1 MQAAIEQYRENIKRV
16 RNLGSIYQA
25 LSAQTTG
32 VLDLA
37 DILRSELVMALSALD
52 HFIHELVRSGMLEA
66 YHGHRGR
73 TDACLRFQVTLGS
86 AIQGFTMPTSGSWLE
101 EQIRLRHGYLSFQ
114 QPDRIADAIR
124 LVSDIQLWNEVADRL
139 GTTSQNVRVQ
149 LGLIVSRRNQIAHEA
164 DMDPSYAGRLWPI
177 DFGMVDEAV
186 TFMEQLAE
194 TIYSIVE

>member
-1 MQAAIEQYRENIKRV
+1 MQAAIEQFRENIKRV

-37 DILRSELVMALSALD
+37 DILRSELVMAVSALD
-52 HFIHELVRSGMLEA
+52 HFIHELVRLGMLEA

-86 AIQGFTMPTSGSWLE
+86 AIQGLTMPASDNWLE
-101 EQIRLRHGYLSFQ
+101 EQIRLRHAYLSFQ

-124 LVSDIQLWNEVADRL
+124 LVSDIQLWNEAADRL
-139 GTTSQNVRVQ
+139 GTTTRDLRAQ
-149 LGLIVSRRNQIAHEA
+149 LGLIVDRRNKIAHEA

-177 DFGMVDEAV
+177 DFDVVDEAV
-186 TFMEQLAE
+186 AFMEQLAE
-194 TIYSIVE
+194 TIYTLVV